1 MPIRIKLSFEPPFPP
16 IRCIYAVKAKEV
28 YIKNLK
34 ENIIHDILSQ
44 SYLSKKSF
52 TGINLSSVKL
62 SLDGFELVDT
72 ELAKDVIRNDDLI
85 R

>member
-44 SYLSKKSF
+44 SYLTKKNVE
-52 TGINLSSVKL
+52 GINLSSVKL

-72 ELAKDVIRNDDLI
+72 ELAKDIIRNDDLI